1 MQVTAHM
8 ALVPLSRWHSIL
20 WWREWATS
28 CWLPCLK
35 PLNLFS
41 SYTIKVFGLKVLICY
56 MNIFSFNFKSME
68 FIFTLNFIYGTLSRG
83 PKFHWLKIFL
93 DIEFWIFQ
101 IKSIIYPL
109 FTCSLQH
116 EKKLF
121 LSWKW
126 NFKVRV
132 TTLGSILSSSRLLVK
147 ENMMLC
153 AIWYHSIQ
161 FKKREKHHA
170 KVLLLVKFY

>member
-1 MQVTAHM
+1 MDSTLQIHTCTFCRKSAETHFIERLLQALRTSFSEERIDTKMQVTAHM

-83 PKFHWLKIFL
+83 RKFHWLKIFL

-101 IKSIIYPL
+101 IKSIIYPPFHL
-109 FTCSLQH
+109 FFATW
-116 EKKLF
+116 KK
-121 LSWKW
+121 
-126 NFKVRV
+126 VIP
-132 TTLGSILSSSRLLVK
+132 ILK
-147 ENMMLC
+147 ME
-153 AIWYHSIQ
+153 
-161 FKKREKHHA
+161 F
-170 KVLLLVKFY
+170 